1 MCNNPAPSDGG
12 RACGGGATGTV
23 KCNTAPCR
31 TVVDG
36 GFRYPYCLANIFLVS
51 NNSNVINYS
60 FRNGGELN
68 RVPHVGVCNR
78 ITTYHENPAP
88 SEWFDWGKCS
98 KKCGSGTMTRW
109 RACNNPKPMR
119 GGKQCEGANTASQ
132 ACNTQGCPGIVILT
146 DLQLVSQ
153 P

>member
-1 MCNNPAPSDGG
+1 MDGKWGKWSKWSLCSLKCGGGIKERTRVCNNPAPSDGG

-60 FRNGGELN
+60 FRNGGVLN
-68 RVPHVGVCNR
+68 H
-78 ITTYHENPAP
+78 ITMSP
-88 SEWFDWGKCS
+88 
-98 KKCGSGTMTRW
+98 
-109 RACNNPKPMR
+109 
-119 GGKQCEGANTASQ
+119 TAGYV
-132 ACNTQGCPGIVILT
+132 TTVT
-146 DLQLVSQ
+146 
-153 P
+153 